1 MPAKTLTV
9 KANNKTDLKKKVD
22 KAIKDASRRGLIFI
36 KRGYKDSRVKKSKG
50 RYEIEIEVH
59 S

>member
-9 KANNKTDLKKKVD
+9 KAKNKTDLKKKVD
-22 KAIKDASRRGLIFI
+22 RVIKDASKKGLIFI
-36 KRGYKDSRVKKSKG
+36 KQGYRDSRVKKSKG
-50 RYEIEIEVH
+50 QYEIEIQVH

>member
-9 KANNKTDLKKKVD
+9 KAKSKTDLKKKVD
-22 KAIKDASRRGLIFI
+22 KAIKDASRHGLIFI
-36 KRGYKDSRVKKSKG
+36 KQGYRDSRVKKSKG
-50 RYEIEIEVH
+50 QYEIQIEVH

>member
-9 KANNKTDLKKKVD
+9 KAKNKTDLKKKVD
-22 KAIKDASRRGLIFI
+22 RAIKDASKKGLIFI
-36 KRGYKDSRVKKSKG
+36 KQGYRDSRVKKSKG
-50 RYEIEIEVH
+50 QYEIEIQVH

>member
-1 MPAKTLTV
+1 MPAKTLTI
-9 KANNKTDLKKKVD
+9 KAKNKTDLKKKVD

-36 KRGYKDSRVKKSKG
+36 KQGYRDSRVKKSKG
-50 RYEIEIEVH
+50 QYEIQIEVH

>member
-9 KANNKTDLKKKVD
+9 KAKNKEELKKNVE
-22 KAIKDASRRGLIFI
+22 KALKDASKRGLIFV
-36 KRGYKDSRVKKSKG
+36 KQGYKESRIKKSG
-50 RYEIEIEVH
+50 GEYEIEIEVH